1 MSKTNPTAAPLETLT
16 VQELQSMA
24 AEAATARKRTPRPR
38 LSRAAR
44 LNLIDQLSRWGGSG
58 LALFAGVSIFIMIV
72 IARNLPVRSA
82 IWAAMIFASLYL
94 CRRYRKGFR
103 RGDHIAS
110 HPFRWRAYYTSTLT
124 VVSAAFGAGAFL
136 ILPESVPPGGVMQ
149 TLALML
155 VAATGAAAFHLA
167 HRPSAAAAGLPAFI
181 AIAGAAAASFGLTPF
196 TLGVLA
202 SGLAAAAFVA
212 LASREAQKRAG
223 ARFPRTTLLRREVE
237 DRPTASKAQP
247 SATRAAS

>member
-1 MSKTNPTAAPLETLT
+1 MT

-24 AEAATARKRTPRPR
+24 AEAATVRKTAPRQA

-58 LALFAGVSIFIMIV
+58 LALFAGVSIFIVIV
-72 IARNLPVRSA
+72 IARGMPLRSA
-82 IWAAMIFASLYL
+82 IWAAMIFVSLYL

-110 HPFRWRAYYTSTLT
+110 RPFRWRAYYTATLA

-136 ILPESVPPGGVMQ
+136 ILPESVSPGGVMQ

-155 VAATGAAAFHLA
+155 VAVTGAAAFHLA
-167 HRPSAAAAGLPAFI
+167 HRPSAAAAGLPAFA
-181 AIAGAAAASFGLTPF
+181 AIAGAAAANFGPAPF

-202 SGLAAAAFVA
+202 TGLAAAAFVFF
-212 LASREAQKRAG
+212 ASAEAQRRAA
-223 ARFPRTTLLRREVE
+223 ARFPRTTFVRRELE
-237 DRPTASKAQP
+237 DRPYGEAQP
-247 SATRAAS
+247 VATRAAS